1 MTGMSLKGSDGV
13 KAVGLVVLII
23 ILLGFTA
30 FRLMGGKTEAKNTPV
45 DVVTTN
51 LKSGEDLQ
59 KVAATPHVTT
69 GMSATAENGQVP
81 VSTQPGAGVAARNQV
96 NPLTHDPFRPP
107 AGMPMQQGGSQAAGS
122 IGMANKV
129 VNGGSGGAG
138 GTLPKFGG
146 GGTVGSI

>member
-59 KVAATPHVTT
+59 KIAATPHVTT
-69 GMSATAENGQVP
+69 GLSGAAEIPQVQI
-81 VSTQPGAGVAARNQV
+81 QPGAIGGSRNLV
-96 NPLTHDPFRPP
+96 ITPHDPFKPP
-107 AGMPMQQGGSQAAGS
+107 AGVKLPGDNGQTAAGS
-122 IGMANKV
+122 VGMAQNAV
-129 VNGGSGGAG
+129 R
-138 GTLPKFGG
+138 G
-146 GGTVGSI
+146 GGT